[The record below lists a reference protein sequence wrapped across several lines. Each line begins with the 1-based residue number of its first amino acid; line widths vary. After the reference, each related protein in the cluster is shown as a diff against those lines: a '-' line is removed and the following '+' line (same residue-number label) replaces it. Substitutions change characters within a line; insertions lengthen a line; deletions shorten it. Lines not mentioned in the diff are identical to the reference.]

1 MKLNPQSVCA
11 FAILSLCCVLITGKS
26 LFTYPCLQLK
36 LTLFQGFQWLNLC
49 CWLDWADFW
58 SYYNFCAVRESSS
71 TFIPGRCVCP
81 KTQQGVRGQ
90 LKALKVLLPSS
101 TCHNVT
107 VMWVPDTADTLSP
120 LQTCVHWGDCKLKV
134 LFRAFFRVT
143 LQRNNKS
150 LCLNPE
156 APMAKQ
162 LIRCWLR
169 WDLSVCHWSVN

>member
-11 FAILSLCCVLITGKS
+11 FAILSLCCVLIT
-26 LFTYPCLQLK
+26 
-36 LTLFQGFQWLNLC
+36 
-49 CWLDWADFW
+49 
-58 SYYNFCAVRESSS
+58 VRESNS

-107 VMWVPDTADTLSP
+107 VI
-120 LQTCVHWGDCKLKV
+120 
-134 LFRAFFRVT
+134 VT

-169 WDLSVCHWSVN
+169 VQQLGRDVKLCLQRKKRRGGQRQQTRQRRKGQNRKVSS

>member
-11 FAILSLCCVLITGKS
+11 FAILSLCCVLIT
-26 LFTYPCLQLK
+26 
-36 LTLFQGFQWLNLC
+36 
-49 CWLDWADFW
+49 
-58 SYYNFCAVRESSS
+58 VRESSS

-107 VMWVPDTADTLSP
+107 VI
-120 LQTCVHWGDCKLKV
+120 
-134 LFRAFFRVT
+134 VT

-169 WDLSVCHWSVN
+169 VQQLGRDAKLCLQRKKRRGDQRQQTRQRRKGQNRKVSS

>member
-11 FAILSLCCVLITGKS
+11 FAILSLCCVLIT
-26 LFTYPCLQLK
+26 
-36 LTLFQGFQWLNLC
+36 
-49 CWLDWADFW
+49 
-58 SYYNFCAVRESSS
+58 VRESSS

-107 VMWVPDTADTLSP
+107 VI
-120 LQTCVHWGDCKLKV
+120 
-134 LFRAFFRVT
+134 VT

-150 LCLNPE
+150 LCL
-156 APMAKQ
+156 
-162 LIRCWLR
+162 IRCCGLAHLFLNCAPLCFSPSR
-169 WDLSVCHWSVN
+169 VQQLGRDAKLCLQRKKRRGGQRQQTRQRRKGQNRKVSS

>member
-11 FAILSLCCVLITGKS
+11 FAILSLCCVLIT
-26 LFTYPCLQLK
+26 
-36 LTLFQGFQWLNLC
+36 
-49 CWLDWADFW
+49 
-58 SYYNFCAVRESSS
+58 VRESSS

-107 VMWVPDTADTLSP
+107 VI
-120 LQTCVHWGDCKLKV
+120 
-134 LFRAFFRVT
+134 VT

-150 LCLNPE
+150 LCL
-156 APMAKQ
+156 
-162 LIRCWLR
+162 IRCCGLEFSSWVVMQNCVYKGRKGEGANASRLDR
-169 WDLSVCHWSVN
+169 GEKAKTGKSHPETLSS